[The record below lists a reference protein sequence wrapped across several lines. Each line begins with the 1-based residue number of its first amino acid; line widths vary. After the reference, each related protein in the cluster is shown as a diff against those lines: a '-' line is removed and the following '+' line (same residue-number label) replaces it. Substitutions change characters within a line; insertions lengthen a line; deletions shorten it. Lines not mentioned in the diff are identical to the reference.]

1 MSGKQIEKGEES
13 SSAKNRVEDELSL
26 LTDSSLVLVSYTN
39 IPIHLP
45 FYLSIIH
52 EEENSTIREEE
63 EEEKKR
69 RVVIRFVRLER
80 FNEISSSRSDKNA

>member
-13 SSAKNRVEDELSL
+13 SSAKNRMEDELSL

-39 IPIHLP
+39 IPIHFPL
-45 FYLSIIH
+45 YLFH

>member
-45 FYLSIIH
+45 LYLFH

>member
-45 FYLSIIH
+45 FYLFH

-69 RVVIRFVRLER
+69 RDVIRFVRLER